1 MQNPKCSIWQG
12 EAESSVYIHGIR
24 FHDVWKEAETRFE
37 DKRYLEHF
45 SKEQIAQMKQEF
57 MELLPQICPKGCVL
71 PMIEYECDR
80 DYQMQFYTTE
90 YLKRAP
96 KHHSSA
102 LFFAMRPDT
111 QPDPWDTKTG
121 YAS

>member
-1 MQNPKCSIWQG
+1 MLHLTG

-102 LFFAMRPDT
+102 LFSRCVRT
-111 QPDPWDTKTG
+111 RRPDPWDTKTG